1 MTTKLSSERATLL
14 TEILSSDQDRAAK
27 LLELG
32 ANEALTKINALG
44 HDFTLDEIV
53 EYGKVLTRAIQ
64 MSDDTLEGVA
74 GGAGNRDMEEDIIPI
89 IIKGAVVAGKAIA
102 KGATAVGKSAAANPV
117 SAAGAGLSVWNL
129 VRN

>member
-1 MTTKLSSERATLL
+1 MALTREKAKLLSG
-14 TEILSSDQDRAAK
+14 ILNSDQDRAVK

-64 MSDDTLEGVA
+64 VSDDALEGVA
-74 GGAGNRDMEEDIIPI
+74 GGAGNGDMEEDIIPI
-89 IIKGAVVAGKAIA
+89 LIKGAVVVGKAVA
-102 KGATAVGKSAAANPV
+102 KNPWSAVTV
-117 SAAGAGLSVWNL
+117 GAGVWSL
-129 VRN
+129 VR